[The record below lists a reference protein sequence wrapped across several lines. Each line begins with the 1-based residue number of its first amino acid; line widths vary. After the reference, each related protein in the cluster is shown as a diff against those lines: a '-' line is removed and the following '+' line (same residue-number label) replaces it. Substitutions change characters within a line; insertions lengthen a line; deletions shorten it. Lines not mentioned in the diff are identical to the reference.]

1 MLHQNTIHNLLTKPT
16 ITSTKCCKRTTCDWI
31 SPELFDSIYFAQWN
45 TGRIQI
51 NVLNSTLKVLFCL
64 FPFRCTALCF
74 VCSFQIVNK
83 WKKNGK
89 NRGKQITWESHMN
102 YSKKYNNL
110 YTLIET
116 TEFLCVHTHTHTHL
130 QLFVI
135 VNTIFLSLL
144 LALQFLHKYFL
155 FTKFIKMW
163 NEKSTG
169 LEIYRN
175 SVRVFLVTYTQM
187 NLITVQCV

>member
-1 MLHQNTIHNLLTKPT
+1 
-16 ITSTKCCKRTTCDWI
+16 
-31 SPELFDSIYFAQWN
+31 
-45 TGRIQI
+45 
-51 NVLNSTLKVLFCL
+51 
-64 FPFRCTALCF
+64 
-74 VCSFQIVNK
+74 
-83 WKKNGK
+83 
-89 NRGKQITWESHMN
+89 MN
-102 YSKKYNNL
+102 YSKKHNNL
-110 YTLIET
+110 YTLLGT
-116 TEFLCVHTHTHTHL
+116 AEFLWNKCIQTHTHL

-169 LEIYRN
+169 LEIHRN

-187 NLITVQCV
+187 NLITVQCF